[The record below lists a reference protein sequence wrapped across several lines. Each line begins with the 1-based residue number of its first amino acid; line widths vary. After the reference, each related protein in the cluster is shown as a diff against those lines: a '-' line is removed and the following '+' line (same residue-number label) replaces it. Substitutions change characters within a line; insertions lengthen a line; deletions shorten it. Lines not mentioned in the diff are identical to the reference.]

1 MKRKRS
7 RRDLRALCA
16 EVHADDCVDPRELF
30 SRRGGQQGR
39 GARVHRKDLQLAKQ
53 VFHAIELAFQGDLS
67 DPVLQDLHVIS
78 VRPAPDATNLAVVF
92 EMTPTHGKMELATVL
107 EHLERARGMLRV
119 LVTRAISRKRA
130 PELSFQVMQRGEV
143 SP

>member
-1 MKRKRS
+1 M
-7 RRDLRALCA
+7 
-16 EVHADDCVDPRELF
+16 
-30 SRRGGQQGR
+30 
-39 GARVHRKDLQLAKQ
+39 HRKDLQLAKQ